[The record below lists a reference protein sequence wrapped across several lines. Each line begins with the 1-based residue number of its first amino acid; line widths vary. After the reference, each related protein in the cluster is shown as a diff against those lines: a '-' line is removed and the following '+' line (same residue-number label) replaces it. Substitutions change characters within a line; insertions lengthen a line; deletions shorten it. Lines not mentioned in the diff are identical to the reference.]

1 MATTTLQSNASAL
14 IKRNAPNTN
23 FSSDSEVE
31 LTEDNSLLVSFTP
44 IAESL
49 RYKRINSITL
59 YVYASQVSDG
69 GYVSFCAL
77 DSSFSE
83 QTVTYNTAPDDSGS
97 NETIVGIDEW
107 AWESCIYQG
116 TFRRLG
122 DFLRN
127 GARLFSESY
136 YESYV
141 KTTRHANKPYIEVS
155 YENEDVSPYISTI
168 SPTAGYYSNKAPT
181 VFTWGLYT
189 DGESYS
195 QLTQASAK
203 IRWRENESSTVN
215 EIQCGTENTY
225 TVPANTFPN
234 GSYQWQVVA
243 TDNLGQTASSKWYTI
258 TTTEVLSTAV
268 AVSPVDAL
276 LDGTVD
282 NVFTWQH
289 VISTGSKQTAY
300 DLQTSTN
307 NSTWE
312 TISSATTEETSC
324 VISANTLA
332 GGDLYWRVR
341 TYNTDSVAGSW
352 SDAAHCIVVAAPAA
366 PLIAIVDQ
374 SPRFSIRWEQ
384 TGQQGYEVMVDGVI
398 VAQRFGAES
407 NYTYDEYLTDGS
419 HTVKVRIQNQYSLW
433 SDWGEVL
440 LSITNTEG
448 EAIAL
453 SVQAT
458 HVAQLIW
465 QPGEYANYLVYR
477 DGKKIGETK
486 EAGFVDPYSNGSASY
501 QVRGVYSDSGNY
513 GLSNSVTVEIHV
525 PTLMVYDVENKL
537 WLSLEKA
544 ATSGRITGISASHNV
559 TYVHYAG
566 QNLPVAEVG
575 EARDRYYNFEC
586 AFTHAE
592 KQQAAQFESMLGKVV
607 CIKDQYGNA
616 ILSVLDG
623 YSLNITQFYRAFVVT
638 ATEIAWDG
646 VTG

>member
-243 TDNLGQTASSKWYTI
+243 TDNLGQTASSQWYTI

-300 DLQTSTN
+300 D
-307 NSTWE
+307 
-312 TISSATTEETSC
+312 
-324 VISANTLA
+324 
-332 GGDLYWRVR
+332 
-341 TYNTDSVAGSW
+341 
-352 SDAAHCIVVAAPAA
+352 
-366 PLIAIVDQ
+366 
-374 SPRFSIRWEQ
+374 
-384 TGQQGYEVMVDGVI
+384 
-398 VAQRFGAES
+398 
-407 NYTYDEYLTDGS
+407 
-419 HTVKVRIQNQYSLW
+419 
-433 SDWGEVL
+433 
-440 LSITNTEG
+440 
-448 EAIAL
+448 
-453 SVQAT
+453 
-458 HVAQLIW
+458 
-465 QPGEYANYLVYR
+465 
-477 DGKKIGETK
+477 
-486 EAGFVDPYSNGSASY
+486 
-501 QVRGVYSDSGNY
+501 
-513 GLSNSVTVEIHV
+513 
-525 PTLMVYDVENKL
+525 
-537 WLSLEKA
+537 
-544 ATSGRITGISASHNV
+544 
-559 TYVHYAG
+559 
-566 QNLPVAEVG
+566 
-575 EARDRYYNFEC
+575 
-586 AFTHAE
+586 
-592 KQQAAQFESMLGKVV
+592 
-607 CIKDQYGNA
+607 
-616 ILSVLDG
+616 
-623 YSLNITQFYRAFVVT
+623 
-638 ATEIAWDG
+638 
-646 VTG
+646 